1 MTTISVKDAITKW
14 KGHLWI
20 DVRSQNEY
28 SSGHIP
34 GAVNIPILDN
44 HERAI
49 IGTLY
54 KTSERQTAIKRGLD
68 FFGPKMRSIV
78 EQVDTILL
86 DKLYSGDKLLVLYCW
101 RGGMRSNIMAWLL
114 SLYGYEVKLIEG
126 GYKSFRN
133 WCLQMFERDF
143 KYILIGGYT
152 GTGKTKIIHTLSKKF
167 KQPVLDLEGLA
178 NHRGSAFGGIGM
190 DTQPTQEMFEN
201 KLAIQVWELSW
212 INNYILFEDE
222 SQRIGM
228 VSIPQPL
235 WDRMKVGNLIFLKLS
250 FERRLENILV
260 DYGKL
265 DRSLLSSAIIRLQKR
280 LGGMDTKMSLEL
292 LVNKDIEGCFRILLK
307 YYDKVYL
314 KSLEKK
320 RGGLKAIDEIDITG
334 NETELLLITEKIKS
348 L

>member
-1 MTTISVKDAITKW
+1 MTTISVNEAITKW

-28 SSGHIP
+28 ATGHIP

-44 HERAI
+44 NERAI

-54 KTSERQTAIKRGLD
+54 KTSGRQTAIKKGLD
-68 FFGPKMRSIV
+68 YFGPKMSSSL
-78 EQVDTILL
+78 EQVENILL
-86 DKLYSGDKLLVLYCW
+86 NKNYKNDNLLVLYCW

-126 GYKSFRN
+126 GYKSYRN
-133 WCLQMFERDF
+133 WCLNIFERDF

-152 GTGKTKIIHTLSKKF
+152 GTGKTKIIHKISKKF
-167 KQPVLDLEGLA
+167 NEPVLDLEGLA

-190 DTQPTQEMFEN
+190 DPQPTQEMFEN
-201 KLAIQVWELSW
+201 KLALKLWELSSL
-212 INNYILFEDE
+212 NNYILFEDE

-228 VSIPQPL
+228 VSLPQPL
-235 WDRMKVGNLIFLKLS
+235 WDRMKLGSLIFLKLS
-250 FERRLENILV
+250 FQKRLENIID

-280 LGGMDTKMSLEL
+280 LGGMETKMSLEL
-292 LVNKDIEGCFRILLK
+292 LVNKDMEGCFKILLK

-320 RGGLKAIDEIDITG
+320 SGSLTAIAEIDIED
-334 NETELLLITEKIKS
+334 NESELMLITEKIKT